1 MSARPT
7 LWPAL
12 VIALSLS
19 CQKAEGGKPED
30 RSAKPK
36 PVPAASPVPALPPA
50 AKPGEWPPGDETA
63 QDYPVPALPTA
74 RVLVGDAFGGSHAV
88 MAEIAATVPAR
99 TRGLMWRT
107 KLADTEGMLF
117 IFPVTQRLSFWM
129 RNTLIPLDMIFAD
142 ETGRIVGVVENA
154 PPQTFDSRGPGE
166 PGKYVLEVPAG
177 WCAKRGVKAGGKL
190 KLDAVSGVVPN

>member
-1 MSARPT
+1 M
-7 LWPAL
+7 WPAL
-12 VIALSLS
+12 VVLALSLS
-19 CQKAEGGKPED
+19 CQKAEGGKPD
-30 RSAKPK
+30 VGGSKTPAVPNAPK
-36 PVPAASPVPALPPA
+36 PPPLMA
-50 AKPGEWPPGDETA
+50 GEWPAGDETA
-63 QDYPVPALPTA
+63 QDFPVPALPTA
-74 RVLVGDAFGGSHAV
+74 RIVVQDAFGGSHAV
-88 MAEIAATVPAR
+88 LAEIASTGRSR

-142 ETGRIVGVVENA
+142 EAGRIVGVVEHA
-154 PPQTFDSRGPGE
+154 VPQTFDSRGPAE

-190 KLDAVSGVVPN
+190 KLDSVSGVVPE